1 MPTRHAKEKQMLI
14 DIPHTRL
21 LLQRGQT
28 SRLPEARAT
37 HLCSAAGTLWITI
50 DHDVRDIVLEPGQC
64 FTVQSDEAVTISA
77 LSGPAVLDLR
87 AAEVRP

>member
-1 MPTRHAKEKQMLI
+1 MLI
-14 DIPHTRL
+14 DVPRTQL

-37 HLCSAAGTLWITI
+37 HLCSASGTLWITI
-50 DHDVRDIVLEPGQC
+50 DHDARDIVLEPGQC
-64 FTVQSDEAVTISA
+64 FTVRGDAAVTVSA

-87 AAEVRP
+87 PAEAGARA

>member
-1 MPTRHAKEKQMLI
+1 MLI
-14 DIPHTRL
+14 DTAQTRM

-50 DHDVRDIVLEPGQC
+50 DHDSRDIVLEPGQC
-64 FTVQSDEAVTISA
+64 FTVQSDEGITISA

-87 AAEVRP
+87 PAGVAA

>member
-1 MPTRHAKEKQMLI
+1 MLI
-14 DIPHTRL
+14 DVPHTRL

-37 HLCSAAGTLWITI
+37 HLCSAAGTLWITV
-50 DHDVRDIVLEPGQC
+50 DHDARDVVLEPGQC
-64 FTVQSDEAVTISA
+64 FVVQGDEGVTISA

-87 AAEVRP
+87 PAGEARS

>member
-1 MPTRHAKEKQMLI
+1 MLI
-14 DIPHTRL
+14 DTPRTRL

-50 DHDVRDIVLEPGQC
+50 DHDTRDIVLEPGQC
-64 FTVQSDEAVTISA
+64 FTVRSDEVVTVSA

-87 AAEVRP
+87 PAGEARP